1 MAVKLISGRKWARL
15 EANRDM
21 VISKEGFMKRIV
33 AFVILLLFSSAVLP
47 AQIAWLGGSV
57 DDALAQAKA
66 KGKLLL
72 LDFFVSGG

>member
-1 MAVKLISGRKWARL
+1 
-15 EANRDM
+15 M
-21 VISKEGFMKRIV
+21 VISKEGSMKKALAAAV
-33 AFVILLLFSSAVLP
+33 LLLLFSSALP
-47 AQIAWLGGSV
+47 AQVAWLGGSV

>member
-1 MAVKLISGRKWARL
+1 MRKALIL
-15 EANRDM
+15 
-21 VISKEGFMKRIV
+21 VFC
-33 AFVILLLFSSAVLP
+33 LLVLAAALP